1 MAVLEFLAGAAGTGI
16 VTSGQL
22 ILDDRRTRLLG
33 TGILLGGSLLVAVY
47 KLLLTDL
54 LFRLCVLLT
63 LGALLWSRLLHLL
76 LHLGNLDTGKD
87 RTDTVVHVI
96 DHRIP
101 HLR

>member
-54 LFRLCVLLT
+54 LF
-63 LGALLWSRLLHLL
+63 
-76 LHLGNLDTGKD
+76 
-87 RTDTVVHVI
+87 
-96 DHRIP
+96 
-101 HLR
+101 